1 MDDTGND
8 RGPKP
13 GSVGHS
19 SHANYSGVERF
30 FSAERRRNLD
40 PELVLDRLGLK
51 AGMVMADVGSGPG
64 YFVLPAAKRIGP
76 AGRVYALD
84 VDQTMLDEVV
94 KRTAA
99 EGLGNVTPVLSQED
113 RLPLPDRVV
122 DIALLA
128 NVLHEAGHPDRLLRE
143 VARVLRSGGS
153 IGVVEWKKESQ
164 GWGPPPEHRLADSR
178 VEALLRGCGCRD
190 LDLFEV
196 GPHHYGIVARTT

>member
-1 MDDTGND
+1 MDDTGKD
-8 RGPKP
+8 LSLEA
-13 GSVGHS
+13 GSAGHS
-19 SHANYSGVERF
+19 GHANHNGLERF

-51 AGMVMADVGSGPG
+51 PGMVMADIGSGPG
-64 YFVLPAAKRIGP
+64 YFVLPAARRVGP
-76 AGRVYALD
+76 TGRVYAVD

-113 RLPLPDRVV
+113 RLPLPDGVA
-122 DIALLA
+122 DTALLA
-128 NVLHEAGHPDRLLRE
+128 NVLHEVSRPDRLLGE
-143 VARVLRSGGS
+143 VARVVRPGGS
-153 IGVVEWKKESQ
+153 IVVVEWKKESQ
-164 GWGPPPEHRLADSR
+164 GWGPPPQHRLANGQ

-196 GPHHYGIVARTT
+196 GPHHYGIAARIA